1 LFGVCRF
8 PNFGFEIFHSFKM
21 LIQNLHT
28 ADQVLKQKSTGNR
41 RKGVKPVLTRREIQ
55 ILQSLKKGYFYKEVG
70 NELNISVDTVKK
82 HVKNIYTKLDVRNKT
97 EALNKLF
104 D

>member
-1 LFGVCRF
+1 VYAASPTLDLKFF
-8 PNFGFEIFHSFKM
+8 IHIKM

-70 NELNISVDTVKK
+70 NELTISVDTVKK